1 MDVGIASELAQ
12 TALLLVLTLLAPVL
26 VCVFVAALAIG
37 MMQALTQIQDQ
48 TLSLVPRIAVGVLVL
63 LMFLPWML
71 DQISVYTV
79 DLYQSIQ
86 IGP

>member
-1 MDVGIASELAQ
+1 MDIEFASGLTHSALVLA
-12 TALLLVLTLLAPVL
+12 LTLLAPVL
-26 VCVFVAALAIG
+26 ACVFVGALATG
-37 MMQALTQIQDQ
+37 LMQAVTQIQDQ
-48 TLSLVPRIAVGVLVL
+48 SLSVVPRIAIGVLVL

-79 DLYQSIQ
+79 DLYRSIQ

>member
-48 TLSLVPRIAVGVLVL
+48 TLSLVPRIAVGVVVL